1 MISLKSWQIRHKTI
15 MEQYLHEL
23 NQQQDSV
30 ILKGGTAL
38 MLCYGLNRFS
48 EDIDLDSPHYK
59 LKEFT
64 KRFCQKYGYDYRIAK
79 DTQTVQRFMIH
90 YRDGSK
96 PLKVEISYRNKVI
109 LPNTYQ
115 KINDISVYTI
125 DRLAQLKASAY
136 QGRDKIRDLYD
147 VCFICNNYYSELS
160 ESTQNLIRDALSF
173 KGFEHFDYIVN
184 TQSDPLIDKNQLA
197 EDYLKMYDKL
207 DLLYTSDEKNT
218 LAQDKDSKHAS
229 HHTEK

>member
-1 MISLKSWQIRHKTI
+1 MK
-15 MEQYLHEL
+15 QYLHEL

-48 EDIDLDSPHYK
+48 EDIGLDSPHYK

-64 KRFCQKYGYDYRIAK
+64 KRFCSKYGYDYRIAK

>member
-1 MISLKSWQIRHKTI
+1 
-15 MEQYLHEL
+15 
-23 NQQQDSV
+23 
-30 ILKGGTAL
+30 
-38 MLCYGLNRFS
+38 
-48 EDIDLDSPHYK
+48 
-59 LKEFT
+59 
-64 KRFCQKYGYDYRIAK
+64 
-79 DTQTVQRFMIH
+79 MIH

-109 LPNTYQ
+109 LPDTYQ
-115 KINDISVYTI
+115 KVNGISVYTI

-207 DLLYTSDEKNT
+207 DLLYTSDEKKT
-218 LAQDKDSKHAS
+218 LVQDKDSKQSS